1 MNIRGKIKSS
11 DIPTSSMAD
20 LAFLLLI
27 FFLIA
32 AVIDVDSGIG
42 LNLPKY
48 TEEPP
53 SPVSEDRFAGI
64 LINADN
70 EISLDNKAISLI
82 LLKDELKKR
91 ISKIIDLPKNK
102 KLIVSLKTDRRTKYG
117 NYIQVLDQVKLA
129 FSESRDEYAELKY
142 DEKFSDSIYWFKTK
156 S

>member
-64 LINADN
+64 LINAAT
-70 EISLDNKAISLI
+70 ISVTTKA
-82 LLKDELKKR
+82 
-91 ISKIIDLPKNK
+91 P
-102 KLIVSLKTDRRTKYG
+102 
-117 NYIQVLDQVKLA
+117 
-129 FSESRDEYAELKY
+129 
-142 DEKFSDSIYWFKTK
+142 
-156 S
+156 